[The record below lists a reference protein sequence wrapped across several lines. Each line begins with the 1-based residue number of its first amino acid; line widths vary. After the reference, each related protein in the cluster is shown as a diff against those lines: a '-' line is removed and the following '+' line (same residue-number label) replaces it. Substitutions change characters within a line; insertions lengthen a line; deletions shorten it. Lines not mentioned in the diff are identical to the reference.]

1 MIEVDNV
8 YYGGT
13 EMEILPNGM
22 KRIDRKDGGYD
33 YSAVDIVVD
42 AIVQDL
48 SPVRIILFGSVARG
62 SASGE
67 SDMDILVV
75 MESDK
80 KHFERSSDVQMSL
93 WKRKLVVDADVIVV
107 TPEEYERNKDN
118 EYSFIHEIVST
129 GAVAYET

>member
-1 MIEVDNV
+1 
-8 YYGGT
+8 
-13 EMEILPNGM
+13 MEILPNGM

-33 YSAVDIVVD
+33 YSAVGIVVD

-48 SPVRIILFGSVARG
+48 SPMRIIIFGSVARG
-62 SASGE
+62 SADGD

-80 KHFERSSDVQMSL
+80 KYFERSSDVQMSL
-93 WKRKLVVDADVIVV
+93 WRRKLVVDADVIVV
-107 TPEEYERNKDN
+107 TPEEYEENKDN

-129 GAVAYET
+129 GVVAYEA

>member
-1 MIEVDNV
+1 
-8 YYGGT
+8 
-13 EMEILPNGM
+13 MEILPNGL
-22 KRIDRKDGGYD
+22 KRIDRKGGEYD
-33 YSAVDIVVD
+33 YSAVDIVID

-48 SPVRIILFGSVARG
+48 SPMKIIIFGSVAKG
-62 SASGE
+62 SADGE

-80 KHFERSSDVQMSL
+80 KRFERSSDVQMSL

-107 TPEEYERNKDN
+107 TPKEYEENKDN

-129 GAVAYET
+129 GVVAYEA

>member
-1 MIEVDNV
+1 
-8 YYGGT
+8 
-13 EMEILPNGM
+13 MEILPNGM

-48 SPVRIILFGSVARG
+48 SPVKIIIFGSVARG
-62 SASGE
+62 SANSE

-75 MESDK
+75 MESEK
-80 KHFERSSDVQMSL
+80 KRFERSSDVQMSL
-93 WKRKLVVDADVIVV
+93 WKRKLVVDADIIVV
-107 TPEEYERNKDN
+107 TPEEYERDKDN